1 MFKGQKNT
9 GRPGHISTIRFTC
22 FLLQMKDLVKSTLK
36 VKLLKH
42 LVKFTLMTLI

>member
-1 MFKGQKNT
+1 MFKGQKT
-9 GRPGHISTIRFTC
+9 LAAPPYLYYSLHL

-42 LVKFTLMTLI
+42 HVKFTLMTLI

>member
-1 MFKGQKNT
+1 MFKGQKT
-9 GRPGHISTIRFTC
+9 LAALAISLLFASPV
-22 FLLQMKDLVKSTLK
+22 LLQMKDLVKSTLK

>member
-1 MFKGQKNT
+1 MFKGQKHW
-9 GRPGHISTIRFTC
+9 PPWPYLYYSLHL